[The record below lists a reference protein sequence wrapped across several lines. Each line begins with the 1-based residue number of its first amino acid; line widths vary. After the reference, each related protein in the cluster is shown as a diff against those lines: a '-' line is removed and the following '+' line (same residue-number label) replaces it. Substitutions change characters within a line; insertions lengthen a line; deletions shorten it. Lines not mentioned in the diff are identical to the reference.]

1 MFCKNQG
8 GVKTSVG
15 SELNLVSG
23 KYYEN
28 KVSVVMEM
36 ASFFIKIRPLNYITW
51 KADSSS
57 KSEAKHGG
65 N

>member
-1 MFCKNQG
+1 MIFSRNEIPLAY
-8 GVKTSVG
+8 VIVVSDISRNVTTSAGPNMIIVITEY
-15 SELNLVSG
+15 S
-23 KYYEN
+23 
-28 KVSVVMEM
+28 
-36 ASFFIKIRPLNYITW
+36 ALNYITW